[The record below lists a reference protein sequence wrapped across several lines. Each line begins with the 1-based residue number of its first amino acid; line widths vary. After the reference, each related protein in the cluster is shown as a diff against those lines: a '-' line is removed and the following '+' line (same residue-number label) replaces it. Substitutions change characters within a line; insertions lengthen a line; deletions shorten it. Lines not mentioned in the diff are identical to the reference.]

1 MYDDNN
7 LKLINIIHYNG
18 SSIVLNEVCMSHT
31 DFQKGQ
37 VLQAAVYGDMIVIT
51 PAVIESNI
59 KNN

>member
-18 SSIVLNEVCMSHT
+18 SSIVLNEVCMSRT